1 VDAQLTFKKYLD
13 FSQFP
18 RDWRVCRAAVDW
30 QGSPLL
36 LVDEGKPPYPSGD
49 ASTEAR
55 IRWFNTLP
63 RARHL
68 VYWDGTSQTT
78 LTLDKSAGIGSFQ
91 VQRFGEGWLLGG
103 GRGGRTDVCDNKGR
117 LQRTLDLGDSGNDVQ
132 TTSDGH
138 IWVSYSDEEVF
149 GGGVGQHGVVCFDSA
164 GRAIFKYSEFAD
176 QNQLPRIVDCYA
188 MNVVNAEEV
197 WLSYYSDFPL
207 VSIKNFQLNRAW
219 KNFGCMNPA
228 FAILGETVISQKCYT
243 RMAGKSQL
251 LRRSIS
257 GSAQTEPAHA
267 IDEKGVVIDGLF
279 TAIAKG
285 PNFYVLTDTALYE
298 LQSNR

>member
-1 VDAQLTFKKYLD
+1 MDAQLTFKKYLD

-176 QNQLPRIVDCYA
+176 QNQLPRIDDCYA

-197 WLSYYSDFPL
+197 WLSYYSDLSFCGAPY
-207 VSIKNFQLNRAW
+207 QLRPRQNQR
-219 KNFGCMNPA
+219 
-228 FAILGETVISQKCYT
+228 T
-243 RMAGKSQL
+243 R
-251 LRRSIS
+251 
-257 GSAQTEPAHA
+257 
-267 IDEKGVVIDGLF
+267 
-279 TAIAKG
+279 
-285 PNFYVLTDTALYE
+285 LTKRE
-298 LQSNR
+298 S